1 MDELLG
7 EAELHRPGT
16 IRIIDRFTVIPASH
30 RHSRKKAGIQINP
43 VASGIEPG
51 HNGYGRRMSRTTGR
65 VP

>member
-7 EAELHRPGT
+7 EAELHRPET

-43 VASGIEPG
+43 VA
-51 HNGYGRRMSRTTGR
+51 
-65 VP
+65 